1 MTPVRLRK
9 KWRSGWLKIRQGLK
23 PPPLSIRIEHHPR
36 KAVQPLGAAVA
47 VTACG
52 VDTPRAPRSKS
63 KNVIKFS
70 KPAGP
75 MAQSVTISAFGA
87 LFYRRGDLDAGPPPS
102 PWPNLRRQRQHRSIL
117 GPFSFVNMH
126 LRYLLSRERQAWLGV
141 LAGASAHR

>member
-9 KWRSGWLKIRQGLK
+9 KWRRGWLKIRQGLK
-23 PPPLSIRIEHHPR
+23 PPPLSIRIEHQQG
-36 KAVQPLGAAVA
+36 KAVRPLDASVA

-52 VDTPRAPRSKS
+52 VATPRAPRSKS

-75 MAQSVTISAFGA
+75 MAQFVTISAFGA
-87 LFYRRGDLDAGPPPS
+87 LFYSRGDLDAGPLTSPS
-102 PWPNLRRQRQHRSIL
+102 PNLRRQRQMRSIL
-117 GPFSFVNMH
+117 GPFTFVNLH
-126 LRYLLSRERQAWLGV
+126 FRDLLSRERQAWLEV